1 MFEIANPLFRID
13 RGGRRISWVLSG
25 CMRFYLV
32 LSSFC
37 IFALAHM
44 VYKLGTNQVLRFR
57 KRYREE
63 FNFIL
68 SP

>member
-1 MFEIANPLFRID
+1 MVNPLFRID
-13 RGGRRISWVLSG
+13 RSGRRISWIPGG

-44 VYKLGTNQVLRFR
+44 VCKLGTNQVLRFR
-57 KRYREE
+57 KRYRKEREE
-63 FNFIL
+63 FDLIL
-68 SP
+68 